1 MEEILKGTKILLI
14 FGVVAEL
21 IVFIAMCADLAS
33 GLYKAKL
40 RGEFKRSELLKRS
53 GAKFS
58 LYEGSM
64 LIALCIDL
72 LIHFTHLYEAIGL
85 PRVMVHLPLISFG
98 LAIFWC
104 AVEYMSIRE
113 KADDKVHSKMAK
125 VEKLAASMFTKE
137 EMVQMLAQAITNAK
151 QMDKESSASKES
163 SNEHK

>member
-21 IVFIAMCADLAS
+21 IVFVAMCADLTS

-85 PRVMVHLPLISFG
+85 PHAMVHLPLISFG

-104 AVEYMSIRE
+104 VVEYLSIRE
-113 KADDKVHSKMAK
+113 KAEDKNRAK
-125 VEKLAASMFTKE
+125 IQEAERLVSLLASRDM
-137 EMVQMLAQAITNAK
+137 
-151 QMDKESSASKES
+151 SKEILEYLKKKQ
-163 SNEHK
+163 NETSKN